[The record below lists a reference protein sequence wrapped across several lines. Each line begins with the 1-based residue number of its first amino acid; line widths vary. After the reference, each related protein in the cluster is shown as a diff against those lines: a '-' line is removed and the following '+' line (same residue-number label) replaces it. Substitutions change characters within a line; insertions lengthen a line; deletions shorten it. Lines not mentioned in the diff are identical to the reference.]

1 MRLPPP
7 IISDAVSITDA
18 KNYLNNLSDLT
29 TNSANKNSF
38 DPKTLLNKIDWK
50 NASQIDS
57 GKSLIGV
64 FEGRPMQNNL
74 KLGFRKAVFHKN
86 KEGRLTLY
94 ILEFLPDLAHVKKYN
109 GINSKSFDGKIM
121 IYNQNYELTHG
132 YNLTRGKID
141 GEILPYKPSE
151 SKGVEAIKTDIFI
164 TTCSQEG
171 FGYVNA
177 QGEIMLGVT
186 LKCNTEYFSTYN
198 YSPTLQNEE
207 TIDSIEDLFEAGNE
221 MGGGG
226 NDQSDITNSVKD
238 SCLKSMVQSS
248 IDSDIKFNI
257 KQSLNSIFN
266 NNDDINLRYY
276 DSALLANSISG

>member
-86 KEGRLTLY
+86 K
-94 ILEFLPDLAHVKKYN
+94 D
-109 GINSKSFDGKIM
+109 
-121 IYNQNYELTHG
+121 
-132 YNLTRGKID
+132 
-141 GEILPYKPSE
+141 
-151 SKGVEAIKTDIFI
+151 
-164 TTCSQEG
+164 
-171 FGYVNA
+171 
-177 QGEIMLGVT
+177 
-186 LKCNTEYFSTYN
+186 
-198 YSPTLQNEE
+198 
-207 TIDSIEDLFEAGNE
+207 
-221 MGGGG
+221 
-226 NDQSDITNSVKD
+226 
-238 SCLKSMVQSS
+238 
-248 IDSDIKFNI
+248 
-257 KQSLNSIFN
+257 
-266 NNDDINLRYY
+266 
-276 DSALLANSISG
+276 